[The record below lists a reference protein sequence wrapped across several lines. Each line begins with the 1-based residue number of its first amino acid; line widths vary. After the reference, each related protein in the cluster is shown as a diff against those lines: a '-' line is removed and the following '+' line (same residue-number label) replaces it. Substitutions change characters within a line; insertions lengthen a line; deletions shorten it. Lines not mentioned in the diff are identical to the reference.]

1 MSSRVAR
8 GGVPPSHPLPGTPI
22 FSINFPDDCF
32 LDRDLLLLRGWTP
45 ALIRKYLPD
54 SSPIPGAGVQG
65 ERGRGILRR
74 PVRRQRLRSFL
85 ELDDVDGV
93 DSRDGG
99 GGGGNRA
106 AMPGHR
112 HRRAPAARW
121 HLHRVQLVE
130 CTEHFVHDYARSLH
144 RRRVYRT
151 RISQF
156 HQWRLLMARAFQAY
170 RDSLEGPQLVELA
183 CLMIDHR
190 QAIESAAG
198 MRFPAKGG

>member
-1 MSSRVAR
+1 MRCSA
-8 GGVPPSHPLPGTPI
+8 PGDGHAGAQAASWPRAG
-22 FSINFPDDCF
+22 S
-32 LDRDLLLLRGWTP
+32 
-45 ALIRKYLPD
+45 
-54 SSPIPGAGVQG
+54 GAG
-65 ERGRGILRR
+65 RR
-74 PVRRQRLRSFL
+74 PPRTRILLRSFL
-85 ELDDVDGV
+85 DQDEMDGFSE
-93 DSRDGG
+93 DPSAGREPAPGSRG
-99 GGGGNRA
+99 
-106 AMPGHR
+106 
-112 HRRAPAARW
+112 RRTIVHEW
-121 HLHRVQLVE
+121 HIHRVQFVE
-130 CTEHFVHDYARSLH
+130 CTEHFVHDYARSLR